1 MKKISLKN
9 LNLKEVE
16 QLSREQLKDV
26 LGGWTGSTTTGPTQ
40 GGTTSPACNCN
51 SKSDCA
57 ENKEKPQ
64 GCMTATCTA
73 GTYSGGICGWDGTAG
88 TTD

>member
-26 LGGWTGSTTTGPTQ
+26 LGGATAATRTGVV
-40 GGTTSPACNCN
+40 CNVRCE
-51 SKSDCA
+51 SHSDCPSDC
-57 ENKEKPQ
+57 NV
-64 GCMTATCTA
+64 CTNY
-73 GTYSGGICGWDGTAG
+73 GGSSGYCTKWS
-88 TTD
+88 

>member
-26 LGGWTGSTTTGPTQ
+26 LGGWTGGTGQTGESQTEKEPK
-40 GGTTSPACNCN
+40 CNCN
-51 SKSDCA
+51 TRRDCPLT
-57 ENKEKPQ
+57 EDGKTQ
-64 GCMTATCTA
+64 LCGSGCDSE
-73 GTYSGGICGWDGTAG
+73 GTSYVAVCSWSGEAD
-88 TTD
+88 

>member
-26 LGGWTGSTTTGPTQ
+26 LGGWTGGTGTEDETEKKPK
-40 GGTTSPACNCN
+40 CNCN
-51 SKSDCA
+51 NKNDCPDKNDEGKPLGCMADCA
-57 ENKEKPQ
+57 PKDEGYQ
-64 GCMTATCTA
+64 GHCA
-73 GTYSGGICGWDGTAG
+73 WDGTSG
-88 TTD
+88 D

>member
-40 GGTTSPACNCN
+40 SGTTAEYCNCL
-51 SKSDCA
+51 SHDDCPS
-57 ENKEKPQ
+57 NMLCIVQPCQ
-64 GCMTATCTA
+64 G
-73 GTYSGGICGWDGTAG
+73 SQGGGRCEVY
-88 TTD
+88 